1 MLRQGRLIRADGASA
16 RKTYTDR
23 ESESGPKRFVVVVV
37 VFFVGVIERI
47 WYVSIDG
54 RKRIVVNVM

>member
-16 RKTYTDR
+16 REIYTDR
-23 ESESGPKRFVVVVV
+23 ESESGPERFVVVVD
-37 VFFVGVIERI
+37 VFFVSVIEKI